1 MVGRGAHARSRL
13 PSVDM
18 SASTLSRCA
27 ARPRASFAHARRRS
41 TAASVRV
48 RASSADA
55 IVDGK
60 PTLYDVPVSN
70 NGARVRLIS
79 YWKGLEDTLAIA
91 NPETLGGLKSDA
103 YLALNPQGKMPLLVL
118 PDGLA
123 LPESEVIAQY
133 ICDAYADVGPS
144 LIPDDPETRAVVAL
158 ATRIHDVYVVP
169 IQGCMYRGPMDVA
182 QRAEGVAAVAKQL
195 DALEG
200 VMSLRTDGPFVAGRE
215 PSTAD
220 AALFP
225 TYVFVEYLLPKLFGW
240 DDVFAGRPR
249 TREWWNAMRADT
261 CGARVYDEVRGGLE
275 AWDAAGRWA
284 KVGIEDAV
292 KDDAHRWSY

>member
-1 MVGRGAHARSRL
+1 
-13 PSVDM
+13 M

-27 ARPRASFAHARRRS
+27 ARPRASFARARRRS
-41 TAASVRV
+41 TAAPVRV

-55 IVDGK
+55 VVDGK

-133 ICDAYADVGPS
+133 VCDAYADVGPS

-169 IQGCMYRGPMDVA
+169 IQGCMYRGPMDVT
-182 QRAEGVAAVAKQL
+182 QRAEGHRRRRQTVGRV
-195 DALEG
+195 G
-200 VMSLRTDGPFVAGRE
+200 RRPPLRTDGPFVAGRE

-225 TYVFVEYLLPKLFGW
+225 TYVFMEYLLPKLFGW
-240 DDVFAGRPR
+240 DDIFAKRPR
-249 TREWWNAMRADT
+249 TREWWDAPANGHVRRA
-261 CGARVYDEVRGGLE
+261 CL
-275 AWDAAGRWA
+275 
-284 KVGIEDAV
+284 
-292 KDDAHRWSY
+292 